1 MLPGYRYFGHMYY
14 WPAWVHLIVIALMGV
29 AAALTISALMARGV
43 GRSRVFGLS
52 CGFVAGIGNLSL
64 CVLVQ
69 AEARHTWHMGIV
81 GALYTVAFVFLLMTL
96 VSLWSGGSSGFLWSR
111 AFHLFL
117 AVAMAIAGI
126 MEFAYRLA
134 YWIPLPVA
142 GVAVL
147 LARFGACVA
156 GRNSRDS
163 APLKLQPGPALVM
176 TAAGA
181 TLSSKVL
188 VFSSFTVSK
197 W

>member
-29 AAALTISALMARGV
+29 AAALTIAALMARGV

-69 AEARHTWHMGIV
+69 AEARHTWQTGMV
-81 GALYTVAFVFLLMTL
+81 GTVYTVAFVFLLMTL
-96 VSLWSGGSSGFLWSR
+96 ASLWSAESGGFRWSR

-117 AVAMAIAGI
+117 LAVMAIAGI

-147 LARFGACVA
+147 LALFCAFVA
-156 GRNSRDS
+156 GRNSRD
-163 APLKLQPGPALVM
+163 
-176 TAAGA
+176 
-181 TLSSKVL
+181 
-188 VFSSFTVSK
+188 
-197 W
+197 

>member
-1 MLPGYRYFGHMYY
+1 MVPGYRYFGHMYY
-14 WPAWVHLIVIALMGV
+14 WPAWVHLIVIALVGV

-69 AEARHTWHMGIV
+69 AEARHTWLMGMV
-81 GALYTVAFVFLLMTL
+81 GVLYTVAFVFLLMTL
-96 VSLWSGGSSGFLWSR
+96 MSLWSGGSSGFLWSR

-117 AVAMAIAGI
+117 VVAMAIAGI

-147 LARFGACVA
+147 LALFCAFVA
-156 GRNSRDS
+156 GRNSRD
-163 APLKLQPGPALVM
+163 
-176 TAAGA
+176 
-181 TLSSKVL
+181 
-188 VFSSFTVSK
+188 
-197 W
+197 

>member
-69 AEARHTWHMGIV
+69 A

-117 AVAMAIAGI
+117 VVAMAIAGI

-147 LARFGACVA
+147 LALFCAFVA
-156 GRNSRDS
+156 GRNSRD
-163 APLKLQPGPALVM
+163 
-176 TAAGA
+176 
-181 TLSSKVL
+181 
-188 VFSSFTVSK
+188 
-197 W
+197 

>member
-1 MLPGYRYFGHMYY
+1 MLPAYRYFGHMYY

-69 AEARHTWHMGIV
+69 AEARHTWLMGMV
-81 GALYTVAFVFLLMTL
+81 GVLYTVAFGFLLMT
-96 VSLWSGGSSGFLWSR
+96 VGSLWSGGSR

-117 AVAMAIAGI
+117 VVAMAIAGI

-147 LARFGACVA
+147 LALFCAFVA
-156 GRNSRDS
+156 GRNSRD
-163 APLKLQPGPALVM
+163 
-176 TAAGA
+176 
-181 TLSSKVL
+181 
-188 VFSSFTVSK
+188 
-197 W
+197 

>member
-29 AAALTISALMARGV
+29 AATLTISALMARGV

-69 AEARHTWHMGIV
+69 AEARHTWLMGMV

-117 AVAMAIAGI
+117 VVAMAIAGI

-147 LARFGACVA
+147 LALFCAFVA
-156 GRNSRDS
+156 GRNSRD
-163 APLKLQPGPALVM
+163 
-176 TAAGA
+176 
-181 TLSSKVL
+181 
-188 VFSSFTVSK
+188 
-197 W
+197 

>member
-1 MLPGYRYFGHMYY
+1 MLPGYRYFGHMYV

-29 AAALTISALMARGV
+29 AATLTISALMARGV

-69 AEARHTWHMGIV
+69 AEARHTWLMGMV

-117 AVAMAIAGI
+117 LVAMAIAGI

-147 LARFGACVA
+147 LALFCAFVA
-156 GRNSRDS
+156 GRNSRD
-163 APLKLQPGPALVM
+163 
-176 TAAGA
+176 
-181 TLSSKVL
+181 
-188 VFSSFTVSK
+188 
-197 W
+197 

>member
-69 AEARHTWHMGIV
+69 AEARHTWLMGMV

-117 AVAMAIAGI
+117 VVAMAIAGI

-134 YWIPLPVA
+134 YWNPLPVA
-142 GVAVL
+142 GDAVL
-147 LARFGACVA
+147 LALICAFVA
-156 GRNSRDS
+156 GRNRPD
-163 APLKLQPGPALVM
+163 
-176 TAAGA
+176 
-181 TLSSKVL
+181 
-188 VFSSFTVSK
+188 
-197 W
+197 

>member
-1 MLPGYRYFGHMYY
+1 MLPGYRYFGHMYF

-29 AAALTISALMARGV
+29 AATLTISALMARGV

-69 AEARHTWHMGIV
+69 AEARHTWLMGMV

-117 AVAMAIAGI
+117 VVAMAIAGI

-147 LARFGACVA
+147 LALFCAFVA
-156 GRNSRDS
+156 GRNSRD
-163 APLKLQPGPALVM
+163 
-176 TAAGA
+176 
-181 TLSSKVL
+181 
-188 VFSSFTVSK
+188 
-197 W
+197 

>member
-1 MLPGYRYFGHMYY
+1 MRYFGHMYY
-14 WPAWVHLIVIALMGV
+14 WPGWVHLIVIALMGV
-29 AAALTISALMARGV
+29 AAAVTIAALMARGG

-69 AEARHTWHMGIV
+69 AEARHQWQMGMV

-96 VSLWSGGSSGFLWSR
+96 ASLWCAGSGGFLWSR

-117 AVAMAIAGI
+117 VVAMVIAGI

-147 LARFGACVA
+147 LALFCAFVA
-156 GRNSRDS
+156 GRNSRD
-163 APLKLQPGPALVM
+163 
-176 TAAGA
+176 
-181 TLSSKVL
+181 
-188 VFSSFTVSK
+188 
-197 W
+197 

>member
-29 AAALTISALMARGV
+29 AAALTIAALMARGV

-69 AEARHTWHMGIV
+69 AEARHQWQMGMV

-111 AFHLFL
+111 WRSPASWSLPTVWRTGFRCPSRASLSSSLSSVHSSP
-117 AVAMAIAGI
+117 VAIAGI
-126 MEFAYRLA
+126 RRHER
-134 YWIPLPVA
+134 
-142 GVAVL
+142 
-147 LARFGACVA
+147 
-156 GRNSRDS
+156 
-163 APLKLQPGPALVM
+163 
-176 TAAGA
+176 T
-181 TLSSKVL
+181 
-188 VFSSFTVSK
+188 K
-197 W
+197 WPRPRG

>member
-14 WPAWVHLIVIALMGV
+14 WPAWVHLIVMALMGV
-29 AAALTISALMARGV
+29 AAALTIAALMARGA
-43 GRSRVFGLS
+43 GRSRAFGLS

-69 AEARHTWHMGIV
+69 AEARHTWHLGMV

-96 VSLWSGGSSGFLWSR
+96 MALWSGGSSGFLWSR

-117 AVAMAIAGI
+117 VVAMAIAAV

-134 YWIPLPVA
+134 YWILLPVA

-147 LARFGACVA
+147 LALFCAFVA
-156 GRNSRDS
+156 GRNSRD
-163 APLKLQPGPALVM
+163 
-176 TAAGA
+176 
-181 TLSSKVL
+181 
-188 VFSSFTVSK
+188 
-197 W
+197 

>member
-29 AAALTISALMARGV
+29 AATLTISALMARGV

-69 AEARHTWHMGIV
+69 AEARHTWLMGMV
-81 GALYTVAFVFLLMTL
+81 GALYTVAFVFLLMML

-117 AVAMAIAGI
+117 VVAMAIAGI

-147 LARFGACVA
+147 LALFCAFVA
-156 GRNSRDS
+156 GRNSRD
-163 APLKLQPGPALVM
+163 
-176 TAAGA
+176 
-181 TLSSKVL
+181 
-188 VFSSFTVSK
+188 
-197 W
+197 

>member
-1 MLPGYRYFGHMYY
+1 MVPGYRYFGHMYY

-29 AAALTISALMARGV
+29 AATLTISALMARGV

-69 AEARHTWHMGIV
+69 AEARHTWLMGMV

-117 AVAMAIAGI
+117 VVAMAIAGI

-147 LARFGACVA
+147 LALFCAFVA
-156 GRNSRDS
+156 GRNSRD
-163 APLKLQPGPALVM
+163 
-176 TAAGA
+176 
-181 TLSSKVL
+181 
-188 VFSSFTVSK
+188 
-197 W
+197 

>member
-1 MLPGYRYFGHMYY
+1 MLPGYRYFGHMYF

-29 AAALTISALMARGV
+29 AATLTISALMARGV

-69 AEARHTWHMGIV
+69 AEARHTWLMGMV

-117 AVAMAIAGI
+117 LVAMAIAGI

-147 LARFGACVA
+147 LALFCAFIA
-156 GRNSRDS
+156 GRNSRD
-163 APLKLQPGPALVM
+163 
-176 TAAGA
+176 
-181 TLSSKVL
+181 
-188 VFSSFTVSK
+188 
-197 W
+197 

>member
-1 MLPGYRYFGHMYY
+1 MLPGYRYFGHMYF

-29 AAALTISALMARGV
+29 AATLTISALMARGV

-69 AEARHTWHMGIV
+69 AEARHTWLMGMV

-117 AVAMAIAGI
+117 VVAMAIAGI

-147 LARFGACVA
+147 HALFCAFVA
-156 GRNSRDS
+156 GRNSRD
-163 APLKLQPGPALVM
+163 
-176 TAAGA
+176 
-181 TLSSKVL
+181 
-188 VFSSFTVSK
+188 
-197 W
+197 

>member
-1 MLPGYRYFGHMYY
+1 MLPGYRYFGHMYF

-29 AAALTISALMARGV
+29 AATLTISALMARGV

-69 AEARHTWHMGIV
+69 AEARHTWLMGMV

-117 AVAMAIAGI
+117 LVAMAIAGI

-142 GVAVL
+142 GVTVL
-147 LARFGACVA
+147 LALFCAFVA
-156 GRNSRDS
+156 GRNSRD
-163 APLKLQPGPALVM
+163 
-176 TAAGA
+176 
-181 TLSSKVL
+181 
-188 VFSSFTVSK
+188 
-197 W
+197 

>member
-1 MLPGYRYFGHMYY
+1 MGLMLPGYRYFGHMYF

-29 AAALTISALMARGV
+29 AATLTISALMARGV

-69 AEARHTWHMGIV
+69 AEARHTWLMGMV

-117 AVAMAIAGI
+117 VVAMAIAGI

-147 LARFGACVA
+147 LALFCAFVA
-156 GRNSRDS
+156 GRNSRD
-163 APLKLQPGPALVM
+163 
-176 TAAGA
+176 
-181 TLSSKVL
+181 
-188 VFSSFTVSK
+188 
-197 W
+197 

>member
-69 AEARHTWHMGIV
+69 AEARHTWLMGMV

-117 AVAMAIAGI
+117 VVAMAIAGI

-147 LARFGACVA
+147 LALFCAFVA
-156 GRNSRDS
+156 GRNRRD
-163 APLKLQPGPALVM
+163 
-176 TAAGA
+176 
-181 TLSSKVL
+181 
-188 VFSSFTVSK
+188 
-197 W
+197 

>member
-1 MLPGYRYFGHMYY
+1 MLPGYRYFGHMYF

-29 AAALTISALMARGV
+29 AATLTISALMARGV

-69 AEARHTWHMGIV
+69 AEARHTWLMGMV

-117 AVAMAIAGI
+117 LVAMAIAGI

-147 LARFGACVA
+147 LALFCAFVA
-156 GRNSRDS
+156 GRNSRD
-163 APLKLQPGPALVM
+163 
-176 TAAGA
+176 
-181 TLSSKVL
+181 
-188 VFSSFTVSK
+188 
-197 W
+197 